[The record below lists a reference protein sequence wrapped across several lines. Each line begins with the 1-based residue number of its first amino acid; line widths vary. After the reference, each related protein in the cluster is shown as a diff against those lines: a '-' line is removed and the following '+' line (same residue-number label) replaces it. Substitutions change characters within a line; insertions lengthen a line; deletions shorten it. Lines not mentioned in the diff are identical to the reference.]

1 MRTAKW
7 IISVLMGLSA
17 GILYAQTD
25 LDILYDEALLLN
37 QRKEFAE
44 AARMFIKIQDEAY
57 EAGDM
62 NLHILSMT
70 AEGECYY
77 MLDMASDMKGVFEK
91 AKAAYDRYSDG
102 LEEMERLLA
111 QEAISKLEGSYHYC
125 MTGDDPSA
133 FSRAQNAYHKC
144 LELIGMMKSASV
156 FFDDN
161 ELEIDVHRELL
172 SLYYKQK
179 QYDKALK
186 EADDVYYYRRDIG
199 FDLWDTS
206 LAGRRDFDDFVDA
219 YVARAMVLARLHRFD
234 DALELLAEMPDECM
248 DEASYIRTK
257 GKILMLQ
264 YEFDGV
270 DGREVARDC
279 YARYIK
285 KLRQEFDKQ
294 LLTLSEAGREQYWL
308 AVHDFLYDCYCLGG
322 YASDLLY
329 DVALF
334 SKGYLL
340 KYRNGTYADDCTW
353 EDIRDVLK
361 DDECAVEF
369 VQYMDRYE
377 EKNMAA
383 LVVRSDYECPR
394 FVSLGQVKNIMT
406 MTLADGTPVGDAIS
420 YDVGSLKDALY
431 SDTAVFQKI
440 WNDELMALTE
450 GCRTLY
456 FAPDGFIHQLAVEY
470 MHPDPSVDCC
480 RLSSTGSLL
489 SRRKHGIGNILLC
502 GGMDYHAHV
511 QPENTGNDVAGY
523 NMFKGNGV
531 YISSLKGA
539 ETEID
544 AIYLLKK
551 ELGGEEAALLK
562 DDKATDEA
570 FKSLI
575 DEGYSIVHLATHG
588 YFSGENDFSDLK
600 TSYRD
605 QSMSESGLIMAGAA
619 ANINDSGFDPLYS
632 DGIIT
637 ARELSEMDLSDVDLI
652 VLSACQTGLGYITS
666 DGVYGIQRALK
677 IAGATAMIVSLWSVD
692 DEATMMFMKAFYSEL
707 YKDPASGTDI
717 YKAFNAARKQMKG
730 GGQVS
735 VNRFS
740 SNSLT
745 RKPKSRSVD
754 SPRYSDAFILIDG
767 I

>member
-1 MRTAKW
+1 MRTAKL

-17 GILYAQTD
+17 GILHAQTD
-25 LDILYDEALLLN
+25 LESLYDEAVLLN
-37 QRKEFAE
+37 QKKEFAE
-44 AARMFIKIQDEAY
+44 AAKLFVKIQDEAF
-57 EAGDM
+57 ETGDID
-62 NLHILSMT
+62 LHILSMT

-77 MLDMASDMKGVFEK
+77 MLDMASDMKGVLEK
-91 AKAAYDRYSDG
+91 VKAAYDRYSDS
-102 LEEMERLLA
+102 LEELERLLA
-111 QEAISKLEGSYHYC
+111 QEAICKLEGSYHYC
-125 MTGDDPSA
+125 MTGEDPSA
-133 FSRAQNAYHKC
+133 FFKAHDAYQRC
-144 LELIGMMKSASV
+144 LDLIGRMKSASA

-172 SLYYKQK
+172 SLYYKNK
-179 QYDKALK
+179 QYDRALK
-186 EADDVYYYRRDIG
+186 EADAVYYYRRDRG
-199 FDLWDTS
+199 FDVWDTS

-219 YVARAMVLARLHRFD
+219 YVARAMVLARLERFD
-234 DALELLAEMPDECM
+234 DALEVLAEMPDECM
-248 DEASYIRTK
+248 DEASFIRSK

-264 YEFDGV
+264 YAFEGV
-270 DGREVARDC
+270 DEREAARDC

-294 LLTLSEAGREQYWL
+294 LSTLSEAGREQYWL

-322 YASDLLY
+322 YASDMLY

-340 KYRNGTYADDCTW
+340 KYRNGTYTDDCPW
-353 EDIRDVLK
+353 KDIRDVLK

-369 VQYMDRYE
+369 VQYKDRFE

-394 FVSLGQVKNIMT
+394 FVSLGPVKDIMS
-406 MTLADGTPVGDAIS
+406 MTLSDGTPVSDAIS

-431 SDTAVFQKI
+431 SDTAVFRKI
-440 WNDELMALTE
+440 WNDELMELTG

-511 QPENTGNDVAGY
+511 QPEDRGNDVAGY
-523 NMFKGNGV
+523 NKFKGSGV

-539 ETEID
+539 ESEVD
-544 AIYLLKK
+544 AICLLKK
-551 ELGGEEAALLK
+551 ELSGEEASLLK

-570 FKSLI
+570 FKRMI
-575 DEGYSIVHLATHG
+575 DEGYTIVHLATHG

-600 TSYRD
+600 TAYRD

-637 ARELSEMDLSDVDLI
+637 ARELSEMDLSDVGLV

-677 IAGATAMIVSLWSVD
+677 ISGAAAMIVSLWSVD

-707 YKDPASGTDI
+707 YKDPSSETDI
-717 YKAFNAARKQMKG
+717 YSAFNNARKQMKN

-745 RKPKSRSVD
+745 RKSKSRSVD